1 MTRGTESKSKS
12 RRMRRRFFASLFQQL
27 RILWP
32 IFSGVL
38 VVIVGSGA
46 LVGWI
51 EGWQLGDTLYF
62 TFVTG
67 LTIGYGDLV
76 PKQTI
81 ARVLALVIGL
91 CGIVLTGLIAAASV
105 QALRGADPDR
115 SNSDNADQD

>member
-1 MTRGTESKSKS
+1 MTRGTESKFKS